1 MSGAAPGPLEE
12 ARIERIVRAV
22 RFDDRGLVPAVVTQ
36 HDSGEVLM
44 LAYLNAEALRITLRE
59 RRVTYWSRSRGEL
72 WRKGATSGNTQRLM
86 GLAMDCDA
94 DTLHLQVEQRGPACH
109 TGTRS
114 CFDGDP
120 LAVRFADGE
129 AIGPSEQSEAAS

>member
-94 DTLHLQVEQRGPACH
+94 DTLHLQVEQCGPACH

-129 AIGPSEQSEAAS
+129 SIGPSEQSEAAS